1 MRGREEG
8 GGRSFHRSS
17 TAPLF
22 HHHVHSKLTQLPPP
36 TPSTHTH
43 TNTHRSSPAS
53 AAVMAIAAGFI
64 ICKKD
69 VRCGKRN
76 GHPGRCKT
84 TGSAAARSGAAAAA
98 ALALHSSSAKAVA
111 KAAKKAK
118 AEKAKKAEA
127 KARAR
132 KLKMMKASRS
142 PGFVKCIRTKVCPKA
157 NGHMGRCKLSGPLVV
172 NSAGDDD
179 DVMSEDEDE
188 EEDSEDEEEDDEDES
203 DDDEEDE
210 DDDEEEESEDEE
222 EESPSKNKE
231 KEEEEEGKQRQQ
243 QETVVKRCTR
253 HPNCPKAAGHRGA
266 CKTRAPPAPL
276 PSGASVAS
284 LKAMALASEEAE
296 ATAQRTAEVV
306 AEAIWLWHPR
316 VDSVGGGVEGHPVP
330 PSAVQQASKR
340 LSSLKLGK
348 RKRTTR
354 SKVGLD
360 FHVCSCLDPW
370 RSALDNY

>member
-1 MRGREEG
+1 M
-8 GGRSFHRSS
+8 
-17 TAPLF
+17 
-22 HHHVHSKLTQLPPP
+22 
-36 TPSTHTH
+36 
-43 TNTHRSSPAS
+43 
-53 AAVMAIAAGFI
+53 
-64 ICKKD
+64 
-69 VRCGKRN
+69 
-76 GHPGRCKT
+76 
-84 TGSAAARSGAAAAA
+84 
-98 ALALHSSSAKAVA
+98 A

-360 FHVCSCLDPW
+360 FHVCSPPPPPPPPPAHPFLNLHSTTQATALQSGATARTARRQSAWP
-370 RSALDNY
+370 RSSPAGRTLQTLRKSSPLWDERSGL